1 MDPRY
6 LDGNATAGTLDEFF
20 AFDVT
25 VAVTTCA
32 GCRHSHAIAELRAYS
47 EGPGIVLRCTSCDV
61 VQLRVVRSPDRA
73 WLDLSG
79 VALVEIP
86 TS

>member
-32 GCRHSHAIAELRAYS
+32 TCRHSHAIAELRAYLD
-47 EGPGIVLRCTSCDV
+47 GPGIVLRCASCDE
-61 VQLRVVRSPDRA
+61 VQLRVVRSRDRS

-79 VALVEIP
+79 VALVEVP
-86 TS
+86 RP

>member
-1 MDPRY
+1 MDTRH
-6 LDGNATAGTLDEFF
+6 LDGNATAGALDEFF

-32 GCRHSHAIAELRAYS
+32 TCRHGHAIAELRAYLD
-47 EGPGIVLRCTSCDV
+47 GPGIVLRCASCEA
-61 VQLRVVRSPDRA
+61 VQLRVVRSPHRA

-79 VALVEIP
+79 VAMVEIP
-86 TS
+86 KT

>member
-32 GCRHSHAIAELRAYS
+32 TCRHSHAIAELRAYLD
-47 EGPGIVLRCTSCDV
+47 GPGIVLRCTSCEA
-61 VQLRVVRSPDRA
+61 VQLRVVRSPHRS

-86 TS
+86 TI